1 MQVNSVSQLPNARMT
16 QIDRR
21 EPLHAT
27 GQFECGL
34 NRDSILIFKLALL
47 FCKAP
52 GHVKSRIYQS
62 LKYLNSAAM
71 INKTSNWTVY
81 KKCSQYVLPSPS
93 PLMHAN
99 PLHLCRC
106 LAHGQLYVKDI
117 CIPKV

>member
-1 MQVNSVSQLPNARMT
+1 MQVNSVSQLPNVRMT

-27 GQFECGL
+27 GQYECGL

-71 INKTSNWTVY
+71 INKTSNWNGLQKVFPV
-81 KKCSQYVLPSPS
+81 CSAFTQPSHAHQPSS
-93 PLMHAN
+93 PLQTPCTWTAV
-99 PLHLCRC
+99 C
-106 LAHGQLYVKDI
+106 
-117 CIPKV
+117 